1 MAACS
6 GSAGHA
12 RSGTRTDVVAWRPT
26 DTGSSSTRA
35 RWAWRARTWCAWRSS
50 PSRVLLR
57 SSRRLAAPT
66 RAWTAHPE
74 RGVPADGW

>member
-1 MAACS
+1 VTACS

-35 RWAWRARTWCAWRSS
+35 RWAWRTWRRRAWCTWRSS
-50 PSRVLLR
+50 PSRVLL
-57 SSRRLAAPT
+57 
-66 RAWTAHPE
+66 
-74 RGVPADGW
+74 

>member
-12 RSGTRTDVVAWRPT
+12 RSGTRTDVVAWRST

-35 RWAWRARTWCAWRSS
+35 QWAWRARTWCAWRS
-50 PSRVLLR
+50 
-57 SSRRLAAPT
+57 
-66 RAWTAHPE
+66 
-74 RGVPADGW
+74 

>member
-35 RWAWRARTWCAWRSS
+35 RWAWRARTWCAWRS
-50 PSRVLLR
+50 
-57 SSRRLAAPT
+57 
-66 RAWTAHPE
+66 
-74 RGVPADGW
+74 